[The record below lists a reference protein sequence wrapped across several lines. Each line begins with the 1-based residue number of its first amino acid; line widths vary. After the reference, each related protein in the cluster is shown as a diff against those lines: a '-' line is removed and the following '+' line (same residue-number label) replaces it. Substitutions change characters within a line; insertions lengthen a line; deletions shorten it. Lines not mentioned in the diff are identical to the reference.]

1 MLSIIISVYNEETT
15 IRKALEAL
23 PYSKNQEVIVVDG
36 GSSDKTVDFAQQYP
50 AKVIQCRKNRAV
62 QMNEGAKIS
71 KGDILLFLHADCLL
85 EKGSMEA
92 INSSLND
99 GYLGGCLSQKI
110 DYPSLIYRFIEKSG
124 NIRARLFKIFY
135 GDQAIFVRKDVFFK
149 LGGFDNVALFE
160 DVLFSKKMMQEGK
173 TRILPKRVFVSPRR
187 WQKNGIIM
195 TTIIF
200 WLLTLGLSLGVSF
213 DRLKRLYQDIR

>member
-1 MLSIIISVYNEETT
+1 MVSVIIPVYNEESA
-15 IRKALEAL
+15 IRKTLSALL
-23 PYSKNQEVIVVDG
+23 YKDNLEVIVVDG
-36 GSSDKTVDFAQQYP
+36 ESQDRTREFARTFP
-50 AKVIQCRKNRAV
+50 VMVVECAKSRAL
-62 QMNEGAKIS
+62 QMNKGAQLATQ
-71 KGDILLFLHADCLL
+71 DALVFLHADCRFEEGTLR
-85 EKGSMEA
+85 A
-92 INSSLND
+92 ISDCL
-99 GYLGGCLSQKI
+99 GGEHVGGCLTQAI
-110 DYPSLIYRFIEKSG
+110 DSKKFIYRLIAYSG
-124 NIRARLFKIFY
+124 NIRARLSKIFY

-173 TRILPKRVFVSPRR
+173 TRILPKKVFVSPRR